1 MWLYL
6 DSASS
11 AERPGPHQRR
21 DHLRLHLLHAPQ
33 RIRAQ
38 LPVCIPKSPSFA
50 LSPNSPSAPS
60 KESTG
65 GANSK
70 FAGPAATSSSTR
82 PSARSP
88 ESVRNALSLRNST
101 APGAAGKPRQVP
113 PGPGGSR
120 RTSAP
125 AGSLSSPTAVAA
137 RAPHAHSPAPA
148 GAAILALVSRAPA
161 PSSPLPGAAAAARWG
176 GYVSDDAAADPTP
189 NPLPASA
196 ATADPWVA

>member
-1 MWLYL
+1 MNFNGTCRCHLQVL
-6 DSASS
+6 
-11 AERPGPHQRR
+11 RKLQR
-21 DHLRLHLLHAPQ
+21 
-33 RIRAQ
+33 
-38 LPVCIPKSPSFA
+38 
-50 LSPNSPSAPS
+50 
-60 KESTG
+60 